1 MSWLKDQKSNPL
13 TKLDN
18 FVFGTCIHH
27 VISIFSCRNSR
38 LKRVKRLITE
48 AESQTDKAL
57 DLRSLLKMQSVV
69 AALARIVLDR
79 KSLRSLS
86 KFQMRK
92 RVIAIDPE
100 DAPSDSFAD
109 LLEPSSTDES
119 KKSSMVAS
127 VPKRGS
133 HLAAEALDE
142 YLGEQG
148 FVWPQS
154 HTQEF
159 KLLQGVV
166 PIKPQKSNTS
176 QN

>member
-48 AESQTDKAL
+48 AESQTEKAL

-119 KKSSMVAS
+119 KKIYRVAS
-127 VPKRGS
+127 SPKRGS
-133 HLAAEALDE
+133 LAEALDE